1 MYNVRLVIW
10 QQINCIF
17 LYNSLVFF
25 GRSVSH
31 SQRAY
36 GLGIQSF
43 IYRLLGKIV
52 DGALKCIS
60 LSVIT
65 DNGLMVLNWL
75 LVFRFII
82 DACSKASFVYN
93 EAEIGTYQCNV
104 WQVGIRLSILIFD
117 NASITPPPLLRFD
130 PYKKKTNSKP
140 PLPLVSWRNTSDSIK
155 MIMLWLTL
163 RSGFVHV
170 LYYRIWPI

>member
-65 DNGLMVLNWL
+65 DNGSVVINRA
-75 LVFRFII
+75 VFRLII
-82 DACSKASFVYN
+82 FACSKASFVYN

-104 WQVGIRLSILIFD
+104 W
-117 NASITPPPLLRFD
+117 
-130 PYKKKTNSKP
+130 
-140 PLPLVSWRNTSDSIK
+140 
-155 MIMLWLTL
+155 
-163 RSGFVHV
+163 
-170 LYYRIWPI
+170 